1 MLPRTSQG
9 RSYPPEG
16 PRDLTGVS
24 RPDTSAPASDYAVSW
39 ESLVCAWSPRPY
51 VRVDPRREHSFSST
65 RRLVEDPPARGV
77 PYALHLTDEAGRF
90 RLLAFDFDAHLSGSS
105 AESDLA
111 ACTSALTTAG
121 VQHLVCS
128 SGPGGG
134 YHVWIRLARPVAAA
148 RLAPLIDAFAAAWP
162 SLDRSPLSNS
172 RTGCVRAPGSPHRMG
187 GSSIPLG
194 DVDIRPV
201 PLPTL
206 LGVLQHLP
214 SVKAVTPTADAFATV
229 LVHRDPYG
237 QPYLDGPRRPLPQQ
251 IRALARSSVAPADDA
266 SSVGWSILLACA
278 HARMQHQDLVK
289 AAFTDCWPGLEFLR
303 TRRSGSAR
311 EPRTDARAELERQW
325 TRAVAAAS
333 LCAHRSSEP
342 SPTRRRTEQRVV
354 SLVNR
359 MADQPTRWTGKT
371 GVQDR
376 LVLLALA
383 VRMLAAASEQVQLSE
398 RDWAVATGLT
408 REAVADRLPRLR
420 QQGWIERV
428 QRAVG
433 PWAAVWECGAAGGGN
448 SRSGS
453 VFSSTLEGELVEEL
467 EYARADVWHRR
478 ELGVLGF
485 RVWSLLREG
494 SAPVG
499 EVATRLGLCPA
510 TVRAKLRALR
520 QVGLCTADGR
530 AYWGRGRLER
540 AARIAGVQGAHAD
553 RVRLYRL
560 QSAVFVWW
568 FTTRYQP
575 DGSDA
580 LTEWGSFPTPE
591 QAAAVHPVDIA
602 LAYGATAR
610 GTPVQATTWGA
621 AMAAQDRHREMD
633 PASWW
638 ELVAAARADLP
649 AADVLAAPHQ
659 LASTAA

>member
-1 MLPRTSQG
+1 VLPRTSQG
-9 RSYPPEG
+9 RPYPPED

-24 RPDTSAPASDYAVSW
+24 LPDTNATESDRAISW
-39 ESLVCAWSPRPY
+39 ESLVCVWSPRPY

-65 RRLVEDPPARGV
+65 RRLVEDPPAGGV

-90 RLLAFDFDAHLSGSS
+90 RLLALDFDAHRAGST
-105 AESDLA
+105 AESDVA
-111 ACTSALTTAG
+111 ACTSALTAAG
-121 VQHLVCS
+121 VEHLVCS

-134 YHVWIRLARPVAAA
+134 YHVWVRLARPTAAA
-148 RLAPLIDAFAAAWP
+148 RLAPLVDAFTAAWR

-187 GSSIPLG
+187 GASVPLG

-201 PLPTL
+201 ALSRL
-206 LGVLQHLP
+206 LGVLEQLP
-214 SVKAVTPTADAFATV
+214 TPGTIMPAAETFTSV
-229 LVHRDPYG
+229 LVRHDPYG
-237 QPYLDGPRRPLPQQ
+237 RPYLDGPRRPLPPQ

-266 SSVGWSILLACA
+266 SSVGWSILLACV

-325 TRAVAAAS
+325 ARAVTAAS
-333 LCAHRSSEP
+333 LYPRRSTEP
-342 SPTRRRTEQRVV
+342 SPARKRTEQRVV
-354 SLVNR
+354 SLVSR
-359 MADQPTRWTGKT
+359 MTDQPARWTGKT
-371 GVQDR
+371 GAQDR
-376 LVLLALA
+376 LLLLALA
-383 VRMLAAASEQVQLSE
+383 ARMLAAASERVQLSE
-398 RDWAVATGLT
+398 RDWAVAAGLT

-420 QQGWIERV
+420 QQGWIVRA

-433 PWAAVWECGAAGGGN
+433 PWAAVWGVGNPGGGD
-448 SRSGS
+448 SGSGS
-453 VFSSTLEGELVEEL
+453 VFSSTLEGEIVEEL
-467 EYARADVWHRR
+467 EHARADVWHAR
-478 ELGVLGF
+478 ELVVLGF

-510 TVRAKLRALR
+510 TVRVKLRALR
-520 QVGLCTADGR
+520 QVGLCTTDGR
-530 AYWGRGRLER
+530 AYRGRGRLER

-575 DGSDA
+575 AGSDA

-591 QAAAVHPVDIA
+591 QAEAVHPVDIA

-610 GTPVQATTWGA
+610 GAPVQATTWGA
-621 AMAAQDRHREMD
+621 AMAAQDRHRELD
-633 PASWW
+633 PDSWW